1 MRYGNI
7 VRLYR
12 AETADQMNGQF
23 RFDKNIHNFGDGYYT
38 TNNAGLA
45 LDLVNRL
52 NNSND
57 VHLKTFRI
65 NLDRLSVIDF
75 DELNSLNWLAEILWN
90 RQPDLAKHEIVPM
103 YKVDT
108 QMCDLII
115 GRRPGQSYFTVARS
129 FLTGQI
135 SLQKMNNLLDVQED
149 GSLYV
154 FKQKEA
160 LNRLE
165 FLNDRVISSK
175 DLYNYKAHIEN
186 SNYTSKMWRDAAYNT
201 SNQGQTM
208 IWDILTGNK
217 Q

>member
-1 MRYGNI
+1 MRYGDI

-12 AETADQMNGQF
+12 AGVSNRVDK
-23 RFDKNIHNFGDGYYT
+23 RLKFDSDIHNFGDGYYL
-38 TNNAGLA
+38 TNSAGLA
-45 LDLVNRL
+45 LDMIYRS
-52 NNSND
+52 NSSD
-57 VHLKTFRI
+57 DIHLQTFRM
-65 NLDRLSVIDF
+65 NLAGLKIIDF

-108 QMCDLII
+108 QTCDLII

-149 GSLYV
+149 KSLYV
-154 FKQKEA
+154 IKQQEA
-160 LNRLE
+160 FDRLE
-165 FLNDRVISSK
+165 FLNDRVISNK

-186 SNYTSKMWRDAAYNT
+186 RNYTSEMWRDAVYNT
-201 SNQGQTM
+201 SNYGQTM
-208 IWDILTGNK
+208 IWDILTSNK
-217 Q
+217 